1 MAFNYNKYKEAVT
14 GSPTKALGIVT
25 GAARLAT
32 KFPRVAK
39 VANTLGMG
47 GWIGADMMAKE
58 GSTTRKVLDV
68 VDLFDPATHVLGR
81 AEKTIT
87 RGIHARK
94 KIKERK
100 IREIIKQKES
110 DKKTK

>member
-32 KFPRVAK
+32 KFPRIAK

-47 GWIGADMMAKE
+47 SWIGADMMAKE
-58 GSTTRKVLDV
+58 GSTTRKVLNV
-68 VDLFDPATHVLGR
+68 VDFFDPLSRHLNR
-81 AEKTIT
+81 LEKTVT
-87 RGIHARK
+87 QGVRAYK
-94 KIKERK
+94 KLKE
-100 IREIIKQKES
+100 QKES